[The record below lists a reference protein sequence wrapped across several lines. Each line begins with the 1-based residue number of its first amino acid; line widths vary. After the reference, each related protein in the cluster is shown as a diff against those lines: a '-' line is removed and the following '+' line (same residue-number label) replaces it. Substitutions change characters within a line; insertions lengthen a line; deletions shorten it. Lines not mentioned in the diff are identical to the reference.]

1 MGAKKLKYKHN
12 YIEAKLISNKKYKT
26 SIITEKEFYKYL
38 EILHNAEKGFISLMK
53 AHSKDNVERWSLNI
67 KEVEQL
73 DTFQGDNEFYC
84 SVNTLVAPGK
94 HSGKYV
100 IKLNA
105 LFADLDYYNNPDFK
119 DLTAEQ
125 MVGLL
130 EQELDYPTPSF
141 YVDSGRGLYIIW
153 LLESTFATNRS
164 KKFWQRIEDSIIN
177 LFKEFSIDPK
187 VRDLARVLRLLGSKN
202 SKSNRFVK
210 LIESPLMASNS
221 TLDNPLRY
229 ELSDFAE
236 FFWGDKSLLEK
247 VIPIDNTKKTKSK
260 GKNKSKR
267 IKSNTKKVTQIR
279 NTYSLNSLRYMDLEK
294 LVELRADRVEDGW
307 REHLLFLYRLNL
319 LYSKVEP
326 EIALNMTLALN
337 SKLGIPM
344 DTEEVIAMTSNTEEV
359 AKVYHRLMK
368 TFEERTNES
377 VTLSQHMYNGGAYL
391 YKNTTI
397 IKMLDITLEEQMH
410 LDIIISP
417 EEKRRRKNIKNAI
430 DYKNNK
436 EYHQDYYK
444 EYYQENKEDISKYNK
459 EKYKE
464 KLKSQGKLSREEQN
478 KIKRAK
484 IKSLME
490 QGLSQRQIA
499 KEIGL
504 SVGNVNKHIKAIK
517 EEQ

>member
-1 MGAKKLKYKHN
+1 MGAKKLKHKHS
-12 YIEAKLISNKKYKT
+12 YIEEKLISNKKYKT

-38 EILHNAEKGFISLMK
+38 ELLHNAEKGFISLMK
-53 AHSKDNVERWSLNI
+53 AHSKDDVERWSLNI
-67 KEVEQL
+67 KEIEQL
-73 DTFQGDNEFYC
+73 DTFQEDNEFYC
-84 SVNTLVAPGK
+84 SVNTLIAPGK

-100 IKLNA
+100 VKLNA

-141 YVDSGRGLYIIW
+141 YIDSGRGIYIIW
-153 LLESTFATNRS
+153 LLESTFATNKS
-164 KKFWQRIEDSIIN
+164 KKFWQKIEDSIIN
-177 LFKEFSIDPK
+177 LFKDFSIDTK
-187 VRDLARVLRLLGSKN
+187 VRDLARVLRLIGSKN
-202 SKSNRFVK
+202 SKVDRVVK
-210 LIESPLMASNS
+210 IIESPLMIGR
-221 TLDNPLRY
+221 TFDNPLRY

-247 VIPIDNTKKTKSK
+247 VIPIANTKKTKSK
-260 GKNKSKR
+260 RKNNTKK
-267 IKSNTKKVTQIR
+267 IKSETKKVTQIR

-307 REHLLFLYRLNL
+307 REHLLFLYRLHL
-319 LYSKVEP
+319 LYSNVES
-326 EIALNMTLALN
+326 ETALNMTLALN
-337 SKLGIPM
+337 SKLGLPM
-344 DTEEVIAMTSNTEEV
+344 EEKEVIAMTSNTEE
-359 AKVYHRLMK
+359 ASKVYHRLMK
-368 TFEERTNES
+368 TFEERTNENI
-377 VTLSQHMYNGGAYL
+377 TLRKHMEDSGAYL

-397 IKMLDITLEEQMH
+397 IDMLNIQPEEQMH

-417 EEKRRRKNIKNAI
+417 KEKQRRKNIKSAI

-436 EYHQDYYK
+436 EYYQDYYK
-444 EYYQENKEDISKYNK
+444 EYYQENKETVKQSYQD
-459 EKYKE
+459 
-464 KLKSQGKLSREEQN
+464 KLKSQGKLSRAEQN
-478 KIKRAK
+478 EIKRSQ
-484 IKSLME
+484 IKALME

-504 SVGNVNKHIKAIK
+504 SAGKVNKHIKAIK